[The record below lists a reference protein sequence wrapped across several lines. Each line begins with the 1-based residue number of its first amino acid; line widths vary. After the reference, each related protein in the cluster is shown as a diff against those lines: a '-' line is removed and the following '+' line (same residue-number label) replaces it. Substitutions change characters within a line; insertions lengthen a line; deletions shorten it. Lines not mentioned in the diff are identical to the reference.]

1 MGASRLE
8 LSAPDQTMIRDT
20 DTIPYR
26 KSAAYAR
33 AVVAAALQRA
43 AVRHHV
49 HELRDQGNKPAT
61 SAVLR
66 RPWFVSA
73 AR

>member
-1 MGASRLE
+1 M
-8 LSAPDQTMIRDT
+8 PQDT
-20 DTIPYR
+20 VNLPYR
-26 KSAAYAR
+26 RTQAYAR